1 VLLSSAGD
9 LRQRGF
15 GLGLVMGV
23 SAEVPPDAEGMGV
36 AAAGLEFGSWGWA
49 FRDQTIRDYGIDAHA
64 EPFTGPQAPTGRLLA
79 LQLKSGASY
88 FREET
93 DGGWWYRGTNK
104 HLRYWLGHVL
114 PVLIVL
120 YSLDTKTLYWQHVT
134 EDRVEYTDLGWKILI
149 PRDQVLSPEATG
161 LLHEI
166 AASAPGASEDP
177 VASSLA
183 VLSPAAAAILGEAQA
198 IDPDGSM
205 RLARLLARGRDQAR
219 LTIEAILAAEPSWL
233 PAAGGRLEAALGAYA
248 NEHSHHDL
256 AREALT
262 RAAGHGAPGAG
273 RLYAAASFLALSQG
287 KIDQARDLLSQAEAA
302 GDGRLFTSV
311 VRAALADHD
320 EGAASSPRVAEVL
333 ASASQEELAD
343 EPVLVVLLGEF
354 AVRRGDLPAALRLF
368 EAAATGNPPSALA
381 RLQLA
386 QALIARAASGDSVVP
401 GNDRQRAQELAREVQ
416 HEVRRWSGPSEQ
428 ALCVRL
434 KAHMMIG
441 AFQQVVR
448 LATPES
454 VGGAALDREASFG
467 EVAVWGAEAALA
479 MGDRTRAEG
488 FADLVKGTPAESFMT
503 ALLMDPAASVAQRC
517 AAWRAALA
525 SAVTREQQRRAL
537 YELAAL
543 GDLQADDLT
552 VARAAQTVDDVQTEI
567 LTARND
573 AAQGHLDQAVM
584 RLRARADSSSAAAE
598 TLEELLA
605 GAGRTDEAL
614 TECDRAIGRFGV
626 GKIAHDKLNI
636 LAGAG
641 RLAEADAFATQL
653 LAGRD
658 LAPEQRH
665 RLRQILLQNRAD
677 QGQWAEVEQMCREAL
692 AEYPDDDDFAWGL
705 ITAQA
710 NQGHLDRAWASF
722 RATTP
727 PVARPESSQLWMGL
741 HARFGFTQ
749 QDVAAA
755 LDLIDRWPDTPE
767 VGAVVLTGFLDLAG
781 HHLLDGQPAL
791 PDLDPGLRERF
802 EAELRTYAQR
812 YPDGPIQMASLED
825 VDFTSV
831 IRAQFTPHMRPLHH
845 AAAAVRAGRLP
856 LGALAAAAGRPY
868 AAMLA
873 EQACGP
879 LQAVTPDQ
887 DSQAMERGTAAQ
899 AINGEVVIE
908 ASTLA
913 VITLVPERAT
923 ALLSAFAT
931 VRLPRPALMDI
942 DAARSD
948 LTRAPGSTYSL
959 SYDPERDILITQL
972 ASLPQHQQLSRRITE
987 LDRLART
994 LTITDAA
1001 TAEPADVH
1009 LPWLAAVDL
1018 AAERDVPLWSDDI
1031 AIRALAASQGVPAFG
1046 TWALLT
1052 TLTKVGLIPDTTAE
1066 DALTLSSAGVA
1077 EIETP

>member
-1 VLLSSAGD
+1 
-9 LRQRGF
+9 
-15 GLGLVMGV
+15 MGV
-23 SAEVPPDAEGMGV
+23 SVAVPPDAEGMGV
-36 AAAGLEFGSWGWA
+36 SAAGLEFRSWGWA
-49 FRDQTIRDYGIDAHA
+49 FRDQNIKDYGIDAHA
-64 EPFTGPQAPTGRLLA
+64 QPFTAPHTPTGRLLA
-79 LQLKSGASY
+79 LQIKSGDSY

-93 DGGWWYRGTNK
+93 NGGWWYRGTNK

-120 YSLDTKTLYWQHVT
+120 YHLDTKTLYWQQVT
-134 EDRVEYTDLGWKILI
+134 EDRVEYTDQGWKILI
-149 PRDQVLSPEATG
+149 PRDQALSAEAADR
-161 LLHEI
+161 LREI
-166 AASAPGASEDP
+166 ADAAPGASEDP
-177 VASSLA
+177 IASSLPLIPPSAAA
-183 VLSPAAAAILGEAQA
+183 VLREAQP
-198 IDPDGSM
+198 IEPDGAM
-205 RLARLLARGRDQAR
+205 RLGRLLARGREQPR
-219 LTIEAILAAEPSWL
+219 LTIETILVAQPSWL
-233 PAAGGRLEAALGAYA
+233 SAADGRFEAAIGAYA
-248 NEHSHHDL
+248 NEHGHHDL

-262 RAAGHGAPGAG
+262 RAAEHGSLGAG
-273 RLYAAASFLALSQG
+273 RLYAAASFLAFSQG
-287 KIDQARDLLSQAEAA
+287 EVDQARELLIRAEAA
-302 GDGRLFTSV
+302 GDGKLFTSV
-311 VRAALADHD
+311 VEAALADHD
-320 EGAASSPRVAEVL
+320 QGAADSPRVAEAL
-333 ASASQEELAD
+333 ASASREELAS

-354 AVRRGDLPAALRLF
+354 AVRRGDLAASIRMF
-368 EAAATGNPPSALA
+368 EAAAAGDPPSALA

-386 QALIARAASGDSVVP
+386 QALIARATSGGSVVP

-428 ALCVRL
+428 ALSVLL

-441 AFQQVVR
+441 AFQEVVR

-454 VGGAALDREASFG
+454 VGGAALDREAFFG

-479 MGDRTRAEG
+479 MRDRTRAAG
-488 FADLVKGTPAESFMT
+488 FADLVKGTPAESFMS
-503 ALLMDPAASVAQRC
+503 ALLTDPAASAAERS

-543 GDLQADDLT
+543 GDLRAEDLT
-552 VARAAQTVDDVQTEI
+552 AMRAAQTVDDVQAEI

-573 AAQGHLDQAVM
+573 AAQGRLDQAVM
-584 RLRARADSSSAAAE
+584 SLRAHADSNSAAAE

-605 GAGRTDEAL
+605 RAGRTEEAL
-614 TECDRAIGRFGV
+614 TECDRAIGRFGT

-636 LAGAG
+636 LADAG

-653 LAGRD
+653 LAGPD
-658 LAPEQRH
+658 LAPEQRYQLRH
-665 RLRQILLQNRAD
+665 RLIQNRAD
-677 QGQWAEVEQMCREAL
+677 QGQWPEAEQLCREAL
-692 AEYPDDDDFAWGL
+692 AEYPDDGDFAWGL

-710 NQGHLDRAWASF
+710 NQGHVDRAWASF
-722 RATTP
+722 QATQP
-727 PVARPESSQLWMGL
+727 PVTRPDTSQLWMGL

-755 LDLIDRWPDTPE
+755 LDLVDRWPDTPE
-767 VGAVVLTGFLDLAG
+767 VGAVVFTGFIDLAG
-781 HHLLDGQPAL
+781 HHLPDGQPVL
-791 PDLDPGLRERF
+791 PDLDAGLRERF
-802 EAELRTYAQR
+802 EAELGSYAQR
-812 YPDGPIQMASLED
+812 YPDGPIQMTNVED

-831 IRAQFTPHMRPLHH
+831 IRAQFAPHVRPLHD
-845 AAAAVRAGRLP
+845 AATAVRAGRLP

-879 LQAVTPDQ
+879 LRAVTPDQ
-887 DSQAMERGTAAQ
+887 RSLDMERDTAAQ

-913 VITLVPERAT
+913 VITLIPKRAT

-942 DAARSD
+942 DSARRD

-959 SYDPERDILITQL
+959 SYDPERDILITHV

-994 LTITDAA
+994 LAITDPAP
-1001 TAEPADVH
+1001 TAEPADAH
-1009 LPWLAAVDL
+1009 LPWMAAVDL

-1031 AIRALAASQGVPAFG
+1031 AIRALAASKGVPAFG

-1052 TLTKVGLIPDTTAE
+1052 TLATASLIPDTTTE